1 MDTPAIAG
9 NARTSQPLSG
19 RAARVRLVTA
29 AAVGNA
35 LEFYDFTVYAFF
47 ALIIGKLFFPVHDPV
62 GQLLLAV
69 ASFGV
74 GFFTRPLGGIVIGM
88 YADRAGRKKAML
100 LTLGLMAL
108 GTALIA
114 IAPTY
119 AQAGVA
125 APVLLVIARLLQ
137 GFSAGGEVGAST
149 TLLLEQAPSNRRGLY
164 ASWQFASQGLAALAG
179 ALTGV
184 ALSAALTPA
193 QLEGWGWR
201 VPFVIGTLIVP
212 VGWWLRR
219 TMEEAPRV
227 QSVDAAV
234 SSQAHTHSKTP
245 LRAVLRHHGRALL
258 SGLGL
263 TIGGTSAHFII
274 VFYLSIYGVKTLGL
288 PGWTSMLSGCIAG
301 AVLFV
306 LTPVGG
312 YLSDRFGRKRLA
324 QATRIVLML
333 AIYPA
338 FVLLNRHPTAGTLFA
353 VVTVLSVVHSLN
365 VGPVGAMLGEL
376 FPRSVRA
383 TGAAIVYS
391 IGVAIFG
398 GFAQFFV
405 TTLIVVTG
413 SVLAPAWYVIACGVL
428 SVIAV
433 HCMREGSRE
442 ALD

>member
-1 MDTPAIAG
+1 MSTSTLTGSGAAES
-9 NARTSQPLSG
+9 ARTS
-19 RAARVRLVTA
+19 RAARTRLIAA

-47 ALIIGKLFFPVHDPV
+47 ALVIGKLFFPVNDAV

-74 GFFTRPLGGIVIGM
+74 GFFTRPIGGLLIGM

-108 GTALIA
+108 GTAMIA
-114 IAPTY
+114 VAPTY

-125 APVLLVIARLLQ
+125 APILLVLARLIQ

-149 TLLLEQAPSNRRGLY
+149 TLLLEQAPANRRGFY
-164 ASWQFASQGLAALAG
+164 ASWQFASQGLSALAG

-184 ALSAALTPA
+184 ALTASLTTA
-193 QLEGWGWR
+193 QLESWGWR
-201 VPFVIGTLIVP
+201 VPFVIGTAIVP

-219 TMEEAPRV
+219 TMEEAPRDT
-227 QSVDAAV
+227 VDAAPKAPKV
-234 SSQAHTHSKTP
+234 P
-245 LRAVLRHHGRALL
+245 LFTVLREHLRSVLT
-258 SGLGL
+258 GLGL

-288 PGWTSMLSGCIAG
+288 PNWTAMLSGCVSG

-306 LTPVGG
+306 VAPVGG
-312 YLSDRFGRKRLA
+312 YLSDRFGRNRLA
-324 QATRIVLML
+324 QITRVMLML

-338 FVLLNRHPTAGTLFA
+338 FVLLNAAPTTATLLG
-353 VVTVLSVVHSLN
+353 VVTALSIVHAIN

-391 IGVAIFG
+391 LGVAIFG

-405 TTLIVVTG
+405 TTLIVMTK
-413 SVLAPAWYVIACGVL
+413 SVLAPAWYVIACGAL
-428 SVIAV
+428 SVVAV
-433 HCMREGSRE
+433 AFMRERSQDT
-442 ALD
+442 LD

>member
-1 MDTPAIAG
+1 M
-9 NARTSQPLSG
+9 NTSTLTDGGAAASANTS
-19 RAARVRLVTA
+19 RAARTRLIAA

-47 ALIIGKLFFPVHDPV
+47 ALVIGKLFFPVNDAV

-74 GFFTRPLGGIVIGM
+74 GFFTRPIGGLLIGM
-88 YADRAGRKKAML
+88 YADRAGRKRAML

-108 GTALIA
+108 GTAMIA
-114 IAPTY
+114 VAPTY
-119 AQAGVA
+119 AQAGIA
-125 APVLLVIARLLQ
+125 APVILVLARLIQ

-149 TLLLEQAPSNRRGLY
+149 TLLLEQAPANRRGFY
-164 ASWQFASQGLAALAG
+164 ASWQFASQGLSALAG

-184 ALSAALTPA
+184 ALTASLTSA
-193 QLEGWGWR
+193 QLESWGWR
-201 VPFVIGTLIVP
+201 VPFVIGTAIVP

-219 TMEEAPRV
+219 TMEEAPRE
-227 QSVDAAV
+227 SIDAKPRAKAPKIPLVD
-234 SSQAHTHSKTP
+234 
-245 LRAVLRHHGRALL
+245 VLREHRRSVLT
-258 SGLGL
+258 GLGL

-288 PGWTSMLSGCIAG
+288 PSWTAMLSGCVSG
-301 AVLFV
+301 AILFFV
-306 LTPVGG
+306 APIGG
-312 YLSDRFGRKRLA
+312 YLSDRFGRNRLA
-324 QATRIVLML
+324 QSTRIALML
-333 AIYPA
+333 AIYPS
-338 FVLLNRHPTAGTLFA
+338 FVLLNKSPTTATLLG
-353 VVTVLSVVHSLN
+353 VVTALSIVHAIN

-391 IGVAIFG
+391 LGVAIFG

-405 TTLIVVTG
+405 TSLIVMTK
-413 SVLAPAWYVIACGVL
+413 SVMAPAWYVIGCGVL

-433 HCMREGSRE
+433 AFMRERSGD

>member
-1 MDTPAIAG
+1 MNAPLFASAPA
-9 NARTSQPLSG
+9 NASMQTG
-19 RAARVRLVTA
+19 RAARTRLVMA

-47 ALIIGKLFFPVHDPV
+47 ALVIGKLFFPVNDPV

-74 GFFTRPLGGIVIGM
+74 GFFTRPVGGLLIGM

-108 GTALIA
+108 GTAMIA
-114 IAPTY
+114 VAPTF
-119 AQAGVA
+119 AQVGIA
-125 APVLLVIARLLQ
+125 APIILVIARLIQ

-149 TLLLEQAPSNRRGLY
+149 TLLLEQAPANRRGLY
-164 ASWQFASQGLAALAG
+164 ASWQFASQGLSALAG

-184 ALSAALTPA
+184 ALTASLTSA
-193 QLEGWGWR
+193 QLESWGWR
-201 VPFVIGTLIVP
+201 VPFVIGTAIVP

-219 TMEEAPRV
+219 TMEEAPRE
-227 QSVDAAV
+227 SVGHAAH
-234 SSQAHTHSKTP
+234 AAKAPKIP
-245 LRAVLRHHGRALL
+245 LVTVLREHGRAVLN
-258 SGLGL
+258 GLGL

-288 PGWTSMLSGCIAG
+288 PNWTAMLSGCVSG
-301 AVLFV
+301 AILFV
-306 LTPVGG
+306 IAPIGG
-312 YLSDRFGRKRLA
+312 YLSDRIGRNRLA
-324 QATRIVLML
+324 QTTRILLML

-338 FVLLNRHPTAGTLFA
+338 FVILNKSPTTATLLT
-353 VVTVLSVVHSLN
+353 VVTLLSVVHSLN
-365 VGPVGAMLGEL
+365 VGPTGAMLGEL

-391 IGVAIFG
+391 LGVAIFG
-398 GFAQFFV
+398 GFAQFTV
-405 TTLIVVTG
+405 TWLIAVTKN
-413 SVLAPAWYVIACGVL
+413 VFMPAWYVIGCGVL

-433 HCMREGSRE
+433 ACMRERSKE
-442 ALD
+442 TLD

>member
-1 MDTPAIAG
+1 M
-9 NARTSQPLSG
+9 NTSTLTSG
-19 RAARVRLVTA
+19 GAAASAHTSRAARTRLIAA

-47 ALIIGKLFFPVHDPV
+47 ALVIGKLFFPVNDAV

-74 GFFTRPLGGIVIGM
+74 GFFTRPIGGLLIGM
-88 YADRAGRKKAML
+88 YADRAGRKRAML

-108 GTALIA
+108 GTAMIA
-114 IAPTY
+114 VAPTY
-119 AQAGVA
+119 AQAGIA
-125 APVLLVIARLLQ
+125 APVILVLARLIQ

-149 TLLLEQAPSNRRGLY
+149 TLLLEQAPANRRGFY
-164 ASWQFASQGLAALAG
+164 ASWQFASQGLSALAG

-184 ALSAALTPA
+184 ALTASLTSA
-193 QLEGWGWR
+193 QLESWGWR
-201 VPFVIGTLIVP
+201 VPFVIGTAIVP

-219 TMEEAPRV
+219 TMEEAPRDAI
-227 QSVDAAV
+227 DAAPH
-234 SSQAHTHSKTP
+234 AKAPKIP
-245 LRAVLRHHGRALL
+245 LVDVLREHLRSVLT
-258 SGLGL
+258 GLGL

-288 PGWTSMLSGCIAG
+288 PNWTAMLSGCVSG
-301 AVLFV
+301 AILFV
-306 LTPVGG
+306 VAPIGG
-312 YLSDRFGRKRLA
+312 YLSDRFGRNRLA
-324 QATRIVLML
+324 QSTRIALML

-338 FVLLNRHPTAGTLFA
+338 FVLLNKSPTTATLLG
-353 VVTVLSVVHSLN
+353 VVTALSIVHAIN

-391 IGVAIFG
+391 LGVAIFG

-405 TTLIVVTG
+405 TSLIVMTK
-413 SVLAPAWYVIACGVL
+413 SVMAPAWYVIGCGVL

-433 HCMREGSRE
+433 AFMRERSGD

>member
-1 MDTPAIAG
+1 MNAPTFASAPA
-9 NARTSQPLSG
+9 NPSMQTS
-19 RAARVRLVTA
+19 RAARTRLVLA

-35 LEFYDFTVYAFF
+35 LEFYDFIVYAFF
-47 ALIIGKLFFPVHDPV
+47 ALTIGKLFFPVDDPV

-74 GFFTRPLGGIVIGM
+74 GFFTRPIGGLLIGM

-108 GTALIA
+108 GTAMIA
-114 IAPTY
+114 VAPTY
-119 AQAGVA
+119 AQAGIA
-125 APVLLVIARLLQ
+125 APIILVIARLIQ

-149 TLLLEQAPSNRRGLY
+149 TLLLEQAPANRRGFY
-164 ASWQFASQGLAALAG
+164 ASWQFSSQGLSALAG

-184 ALSAALTPA
+184 ALTATLTTA
-193 QLEGWGWR
+193 QLESWGWR
-201 VPFVIGTLIVP
+201 VPFFIGTAIVP

-219 TMEEAPRV
+219 TMEEAPAQNV
-227 QSVDAAV
+227 AA
-234 SSQAHTHSKTP
+234 APKAPKIP
-245 LRAVLRHHGRALL
+245 LVTVLREHGRAVLN
-258 SGLGL
+258 GLGL

-288 PGWTSMLSGCIAG
+288 PSWTSMLSGCVSG
-301 AVLFV
+301 AILFIV
-306 LTPVGG
+306 APIGG
-312 YLSDRFGRKRLA
+312 YLSDRIGRNKLA
-324 QATRIVLML
+324 QTTRILLML
-333 AIYPA
+333 AIWPA
-338 FVLLNRHPTAGTLFA
+338 FALLNKSPNATTLLA
-353 VVTVLSVVHSLN
+353 VVTVLSIVHSLN
-365 VGPVGAMLGEL
+365 VGPTGAMLGEL

-405 TTLIVVTG
+405 TSLIVITK
-413 SVLAPAWYVIACGVL
+413 SVMAPAWYVIGCGVL

-433 HCMREGSRE
+433 ACMRERSQE
-442 ALD
+442 MLD

>member
-1 MDTPAIAG
+1 MNTPTFADSSVDTPSRSGKRARARLIA
-9 NARTSQPLSG
+9 
-19 RAARVRLVTA
+19 A

-47 ALIIGKLFFPVHDPV
+47 ALIIGKLFFPVNDPI

-74 GFFTRPLGGIVIGM
+74 GFFTRPIGGLVVGM

-108 GTALIA
+108 GTAMIA
-114 IAPTY
+114 VAPTY
-119 AQAGVA
+119 AQVGVL
-125 APVLLVIARLLQ
+125 APVILVLARLIQ

-149 TLLLEQAPSNRRGLY
+149 TLLLEQAPANRRGFY
-164 ASWQFASQGLAALAG
+164 ASWQFASQGLSALAG

-184 ALSAALTPA
+184 ALSASLSAT
-193 QLEGWGWR
+193 QLESWGWR
-201 VPFVIGTLIVP
+201 VPFVIGTAIVP

-219 TMEEAPRV
+219 TMEETPQPHAHASALVKAPKV
-227 QSVDAAV
+227 
-234 SSQAHTHSKTP
+234 P
-245 LRAVLRHHGRALL
+245 LFTVLREHMRAVLT
-258 SGLGL
+258 GLGV

-288 PGWTSMLSGCIAG
+288 PGWTAMLSGCVSGGI
-301 AVLFV
+301 LFF
-306 LTPVGG
+306 LAPLGG
-312 YLSDRFGRKRLA
+312 YLSDRIGRNKLA
-324 QATRIVLML
+324 QTTRVLLML
-333 AIYPA
+333 GIYPA
-338 FVLLNRHPTAGTLFA
+338 FVLLNKSPTATTLLA
-353 VVTVLSVVHSLN
+353 VVTALSIVHSLN
-365 VGPVGAMLGEL
+365 VGTVGAMLGEL

-391 IGVAIFG
+391 LGVAIFG

-405 TTLIVVTG
+405 TLMIEITK
-413 SVLAPAWYVIACGVL
+413 SVYAPAWYVLACGSL
-428 SVIAV
+428 SLIAV
-433 HCMREGSRE
+433 AFMRERSQD